1 MTRAVVPKL
10 HSRSCASDPTSR
22 ILQAR
27 SYRPDPTGCI
37 HGPNPVRGPR
47 GQDAPSRWHRGRING
62 TAPAQE
68 IPRSSERFREPNGPQ
83 IRVAQ
88 SGCAPG
94 STGIPSG
101 LQTGSNPAPPGT
113 HPASSIP
120 AVSLLPCSSSTTGL
134 RGRFSFSLVRL
145 RSIVRRQSIVR
156 RRPQRIAP
164 VDVYGARRLPSA
176 DRAPLPRL
184 PLPRTAGGPA
194 GPPRREPRRPA
205 GAGSRRTK
213 PVHALFDHR
222 LLPA

>member
-1 MTRAVVPKL
+1 VQ
-10 HSRSCASDPTSR
+10 SYRSCIPDPVRR
-22 ILQAR
+22 ILQAG
-27 SYRPDPTGCI
+27 SYRPDLT
-37 HGPNPVRGPR
+37 
-47 GQDAPSRWHRGRING
+47 GRILRAAYMGRIRCAARADRTRPPDG
-62 TAPAQE
+62 TGAASTARHP
-68 IPRSSERFREPNGPQ
+68 PRRFREVRRDSENPTD
-83 IRVAQ
+83 RRF
-88 SGCAPG
+88 
-94 STGIPSG
+94 G
-101 LQTGSNPAPPGT
+101 LHSLDVHQVQQVYPAASRQDPTRRPPGA

-145 RSIVRRQSIVR
+145 RSIVRLQSIVR

-184 PLPRTAGGPA
+184 PFPRTAGGPA